1 MAAAYLELGIPIL
14 PLCGPKHRCPSPG
27 KVPADLRSGAHL
39 ADWPTRAV
47 RTLDEL
53 DELLRQ
59 PLARRANIGGLMGA
73 ESGLV
78 AVDVDGP
85 EGEVGLQELSGG
97 DLPNTWEYHTS
108 PGRRR
113 LIYRLPAGITIPS
126 STPRPK
132 LDILGERKQAV
143 LPPSLHPSGHR
154 YAWAPGR
161 DPWTFGPA
169 APAPEWLLRL
179 AARPAGERTPPEE
192 WRRLVA
198 QGVAEGERNNALARL
213 VGHLLRR
220 RVDPFMVVELALA
233 WNATRCR
240 PPLPEAEVLRTV
252 DSIARAEARRRGV
265 IVNA

>member
-1 MAAAYLELGIPIL
+1 
-14 PLCGPKHRCPSPG
+14 
-27 KVPADLRSGAHL
+27 VPADLRSGLHL
-39 ADWPTRAV
+39 RDWPTRAV

-85 EGEVGLQELSGG
+85 AGEDALQELSGG
-97 DLPNTWEYHTS
+97 DLPDTWEYQTS

-113 LIYRLPAGITIPS
+113 LVYALPAGVTLPS
-126 STPRPK
+126 LKPRPQ
-132 LDILGERKQAV
+132 LEVLANGRQAV

-154 YAWAPGR
+154 YQWLPGR

-179 AARPAGERTPPEE
+179 SARPTGERTPPEE
-192 WRRLVA
+192 WRRITAV
-198 QGVAEGERNNALARL
+198 GVAEGERNVTLARL

-220 RVDPFMVVELALA
+220 RVDPYVVAELALC
-233 WNATRCR
+233 WNACRCR
-240 PPLPEAEVLRTV
+240 PPLPESEVLRTV
-252 DSIARAEARRRGV
+252 DSVARAEARRRGV
-265 IVNA
+265 LVSA